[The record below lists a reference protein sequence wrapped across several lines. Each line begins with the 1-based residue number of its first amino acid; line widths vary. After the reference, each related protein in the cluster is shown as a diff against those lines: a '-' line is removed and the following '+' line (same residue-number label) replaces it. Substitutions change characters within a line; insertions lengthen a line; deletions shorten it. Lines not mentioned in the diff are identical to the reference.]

1 MNSVFAKIKMA
12 EGARMTHKART
23 DRTLAKIR
31 AAVMELRRSGRRVTK
46 KAVAAMAG
54 ISREHL
60 TRRYAG
66 FFI

>member
-1 MNSVFAKIKMA
+1 
-12 EGARMTHKART
+12 MTHKIRT